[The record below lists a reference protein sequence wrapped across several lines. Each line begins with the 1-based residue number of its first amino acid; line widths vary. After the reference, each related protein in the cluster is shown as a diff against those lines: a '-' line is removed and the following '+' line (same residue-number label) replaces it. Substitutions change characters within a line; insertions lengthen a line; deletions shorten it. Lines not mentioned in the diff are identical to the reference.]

1 MLRKLLP
8 HVAIV
13 MSLMY
18 VVFFCI
24 DRVNSAMAFIE
35 NDITKWLLLAL
46 CLVSIAEAVLLI
58 ADGRRRERRRQK
70 RLAAKKRAA
79 RDGSR

>member
-35 NDITKWLLLAL
+35 NDITKWLLLVL
-46 CLVSIAEAVLLI
+46 CLVSITEAVLLI

-79 RDGSR
+79 RSESR